1 MDHSM
6 HQPVELTAP
15 AQEAPE
21 PQDLH
26 AGHQMSPAEPVEQ
39 EREQP
44 VDHSMHAPAE
54 QAQPAPEAADAPVDP
69 HAGHDMAPA
78 TPQAEPMDHAAM
90 GHGTAMHQE
99 LPATAPP
106 LDHIPPLQPGATP
119 PAFPAVT

>member
-26 AGHQMSPAEPVEQ
+26 AGHQMPPAEPVEQ

-69 HAGHDMAPA
+69 HAGHDMAPRSEEH
-78 TPQAEPMDHAAM
+78 TS
-90 GHGTAMHQE
+90 E
-99 LPATAPP
+99 LQSLMRISYAVFC
-106 LDHIPPLQPGATP
+106 LQKKKKIQIQHRTK
-119 PAFPAVT
+119 

>member
-26 AGHQMSPAEPVEQ
+26 AGHQMPPAKPVEQ

-44 VDHSMHAPAE
+44 VDHSMHARAE
-54 QAQPAPEAADAPVDP
+54 QPQPAPAAADGPVDP
-69 HAGHDMAPA
+69 HAAHDIPRA
-78 TPQAEPMDHAAM
+78 TPQAAPMDHAAM
-90 GHGTAMHQE
+90 GHSTPMDHD
-99 LPATAPP
+99 LLATGPP
-106 LDHIPPLQPGATP
+106 LGPIPPVTP
-119 PAFPAVT
+119 NRTSTPRKS

>member
-6 HQPVELTAP
+6 HQPGELTAP

-26 AGHQMSPAEPVEQ
+26 AGHQMPPAEPVEQ

-44 VDHSMHAPAE
+44 VDHSLHAPAE

-78 TPQAEPMDHAAM
+78 TPQAEPMEHAATL
-90 GHGTAMHQE
+90 GNAAWKERVCPDG
-99 LPATAPP
+99 
-106 LDHIPPLQPGATP
+106 
-119 PAFPAVT
+119 